1 MTAAVQVNMTRAN
14 AYKVAVDVCN
24 HLEQFGIDILMPES
38 LKSSFSDG
46 KITFKDSIE
55 CIKECDIVISIGG
68 DGTIIHTAHDA
79 VDYDKPV
86 LGINAGRLGF
96 LAGLEKSELHLLE
109 NLKSGNYSID
119 SRMRISVRH
128 YEGDKY
134 IAEYS
139 CLNDIII
146 GRGNS
151 LRLCEI
157 NARSNGKQLYS
168 YLADGLI
175 VATPTGSTAYS
186 LSSGGPVVDTDI
198 ESLILT
204 PICSHSLFSR
214 SIIFKPETEIE
225 FRVKNYETCSPV
237 FSCDGYNGV
246 EMTADTRLI
255 VTRSDR
261 YSKIIRI
268 KSDSFSDILNNKLI
282 ERYTHQ
288 QGE

>member
-1 MTAAVQVNMTRAN
+1 MTVALQVNMTRVN
-14 AYKVAVDVCN
+14 AYNVAVDVCR
-24 HLEQFGIDILMPES
+24 HLQEFGIRVLMSQDMREY
-38 LKSSFSDG
+38 FSDLDVE
-46 KITFKDSIE
+46 FCASLD
-55 CIKECDIVISIGG
+55 CIKRSDIVFSIGG

-79 VDYDKPV
+79 VEFDKPV

-96 LAGLEKSELHLLE
+96 LAGLEKSELHLLKNIITE
-109 NLKSGNYSID
+109 NYTVDN
-119 SRMRISVRH
+119 RMRLSVRH
-128 YEGDKY
+128 YEGDEF
-134 IAEYS
+134 IGEYS

-146 GRGNS
+146 GRGSS

-157 NARSNGKQLYS
+157 DAKSDGRILYN

-186 LSSGGPVVDTDI
+186 LSSGGPVVDTGI

-214 SIIFKPETEIE
+214 SIIFKPETVIE
-225 FRVKNYETCSPV
+225 FSVKNCENCSPV
-237 FSCDGYNGV
+237 FSCDGDNGIP
-246 EMTADTRLI
+246 MTADTRLI
-255 VTRSDR
+255 VTKSDR